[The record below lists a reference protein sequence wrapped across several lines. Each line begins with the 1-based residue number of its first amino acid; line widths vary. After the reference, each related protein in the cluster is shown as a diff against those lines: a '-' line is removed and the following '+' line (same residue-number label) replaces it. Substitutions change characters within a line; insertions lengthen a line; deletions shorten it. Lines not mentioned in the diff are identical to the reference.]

1 MATQYTVE
9 AAAHVDAPPDRVYGI
24 IADYDAGH
32 PSILP
37 KAFRN
42 FSVERGG
49 VGAGT
54 VIRFEVHTF
63 GTTTRFHGVVTEPEP
78 GRVLV
83 ESYDEPSPS
92 QTTFTVVPGANG
104 GTDVTFFTALTSRDG
119 LAGRIERFLS
129 RRLLKRLYA
138 EELQNLA
145 SAAGPSTKA

>member
-1 MATQYTVE
+1 MPTAYTVQ
-9 AAAHVDAPPDRVYGI
+9 ASAHIDAPPERVYGI
-24 IADYDAGH
+24 IADYRTGH

-54 VIRFEVHTF
+54 VIRFDVRTL

-83 ESYDEPSPS
+83 ERYDEPVS
-92 QTTFTVVPGANG
+92 QTTFTVVAGANG
-104 GTDVTFFTALTSRDG
+104 GTDVTFFSELTSRDG
-119 LAGRIERFLS
+119 LGGTIERWMS
-129 RRLLKRLYA
+129 RRFLRKLYA
-138 EELQNLA
+138 EELGLLA
-145 SAAGPSTKA
+145 ERSRR